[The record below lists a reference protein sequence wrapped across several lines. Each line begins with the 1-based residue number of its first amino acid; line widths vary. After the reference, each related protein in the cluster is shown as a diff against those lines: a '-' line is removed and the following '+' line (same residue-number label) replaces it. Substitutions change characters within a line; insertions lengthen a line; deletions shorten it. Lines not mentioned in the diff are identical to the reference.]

1 MRSWVAEKN
10 LMWWSAAISMRRE
23 PQVSE
28 EISSI
33 ENWIQNRLLERV
45 KLKRARLME
54 NLSIARK
61 RYAELVRERA
71 GLRWE
76 PLVNALRDVAR
87 ENFLGPGPWKIMR
100 FVFPLQ
106 YEDTPDDNP
115 ARIYDDV
122 LVALDAK
129 RGLNNGLPSGN
140 TRWLDTMN
148 IRPGERVVHAGCGTG
163 YYTALL
169 AHMVTTSGR
178 VTAIEF
184 DPELA
189 DQARNNL
196 GKYSQVEVIAG
207 DATKYDAGP
216 ADAIFVNAGATHP
229 CPLWL
234 DSLKPSGRLAF
245 PMIRWPEGAVMGVGV
260 AGCGVMMRIERTQ
273 SGFAAQW
280 LAPCG
285 YYPCFGVI
293 DSEADR
299 RLGEALEKNG
309 LTDVHS
315 LRMEGH
321 DPEESCLLHGNGY
334 CFSRLDCS

>member
-1 MRSWVAEKN
+1 
-10 LMWWSAAISMRRE
+10 
-23 PQVSE
+23 
-28 EISSI
+28 
-33 ENWIQNRLLERV
+33 
-45 KLKRARLME
+45 ME

-229 CPLWL
+229 LQLWIE
-234 DSLKPSGRLAF
+234 SLRPSGRLVF
-245 PMIRWPEGAVMGVGV
+245 PMIRWPEGSVLGLRG
-260 AGCGVMMRIERTQ
+260 AGWGAMMRIERLQ
-273 SGFAAQW
+273 QGYEARW
-280 LAPCG
+280 LSPCG
-285 YYPCFGVI
+285 FFPCFGAI
-293 DSEADR
+293 DGEADR
-299 RLGEALEKNG
+299 RLSDAFARGG
-309 LTDVHS
+309 LIDARS
-315 LRMEGH
+315 LRREEH
-321 DPEESCLLHGNGY
+321 SAEESCLLHGDGY
-334 CFSRLDCS
+334 CFSRLHPH